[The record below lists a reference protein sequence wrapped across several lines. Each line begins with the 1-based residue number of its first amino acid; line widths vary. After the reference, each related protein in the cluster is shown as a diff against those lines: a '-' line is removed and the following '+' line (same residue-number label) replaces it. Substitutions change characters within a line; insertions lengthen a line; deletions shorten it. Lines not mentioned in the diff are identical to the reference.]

1 MQVYVVINAVCQD
14 KHGVMDVMHGS
25 LRRLRV
31 CLATFLIL
39 FLPGG
44 YVQAGDDG
52 LDGAKEKVY
61 ARVGGGVFF
70 LDLPESSP
78 FIETNSREEVVGF
91 LDHYDASNRA
101 GPQIRLAVGGE
112 RDAFGRKLFAEASGF
127 ITFHSSS
134 HVNEYERTS
143 ELWDELEAEQHGLTV
158 AELRNLT
165 DGAREARRGE
175 IFNDK
180 TRRNALLSAINSR
193 EDLRFAG
200 WIGAID
206 GTALPGTPNF
216 AWGDPL
222 RVTTKREVDF
232 YGVDLIVGTFLGQAA
247 RGRTSL
253 FLGPSYKRLTQEAD
267 VFAYESN
274 RLPTVNYMTLHEDL
288 NASYYGGV
296 LGLRFDVPFKKRWR
310 FLADGKLGLYHLNAE
325 YEGRQRTF
333 LSSSETGRDRRTTL
347 NLSDSAIAATLGLRA
362 SLSVI
367 VLERITLQ
375 LGTGLEYLS
384 HAPNMRYAR
393 VGETFGNGV
402 PHNPARIAYADA
414 FGLFST
420 LSVGVEF

>member
-1 MQVYVVINAVCQD
+1 MTINMPVL
-14 KHGVMDVMHGS
+14 HGS

-39 FLPGG
+39 SLPCG

-101 GPQIRLAVGGE
+101 GPQISLAVGGE

-143 ELWDELEAEQHGLTV
+143 ELWDELEAEEHGLTV

-165 DGAREARRGE
+165 DVARETRRGE
-175 IFNDK
+175 IFNDE
-180 TRRNALLSAINSR
+180 TRKKALLSEINSR

-206 GTALPGTPNF
+206 GTALQVTPNF
-216 AWGDPL
+216 AYGDPL

-310 FLADGKLGLYHLNAE
+310 FLADGKLGLYHLKAE
-325 YEGRQRTF
+325 YEGRQRTV
-333 LSSSETGRDRRTTL
+333 LSSSRLGPDQCTTL

-367 VLERITLQ
+367 VLERMTLQ

-393 VGETFGNGV
+393 VGENFGDKG
-402 PHNPARIAYADA
+402 PHNPARIAYGDA
-414 FGLFST
+414 FGFFST

>member
-1 MQVYVVINAVCQD
+1 
-14 KHGVMDVMHGS
+14 MDVTHDS
-25 LRRLRV
+25 LRCLRV
-31 CLATFLIL
+31 GLAGFLML
-39 FLPGG
+39 FLPCGS
-44 YVQAGDDG
+44 VQADDDG
-52 LDGAKEKVY
+52 LNGAKKTVY

-112 RDAFGRKLFAEASGF
+112 REAFGRKLFAEASGF

-134 HVNEYERTS
+134 HVHEYERTS
-143 ELWDELEAEQHGLTV
+143 ELWDELEAEEHGITV

-165 DGAREARRGE
+165 DRAREKRRGE
-175 IFNDK
+175 IFGDK
-180 TRRNALLSAINSR
+180 TRRNALLSAIKSR

-206 GTALPGTPNF
+206 GTALPATPNF
-216 AWGDPL
+216 AYGDPM

-232 YGVDLIVGTFLGQAA
+232 YGVDLIVGTFLGRAA
-247 RGRTSL
+247 LGRTAL

-274 RLPTVNYMTLHEDL
+274 RDPDVNFMTLQEDL

-296 LGLRFDVPFKKRWR
+296 LGLRFDVPFKTRWR
-310 FLADGKLGLYHLNAE
+310 FLADGKLGIYHLNAG

-333 LSSSETGRDRRTTL
+333 LSSSGTGSNRHTNL

-362 SLSVI
+362 SLSV
-367 VLERITLQ
+367 VFLESMTLQ

-384 HAPNMRYAR
+384 HAPTMRYAR
-393 VGETFGNGV
+393 VGENFGNGV
-402 PHNPARIAYADA
+402 PHHPARLAYADA
-414 FGLFST
+414 FGFFST
-420 LSVGVEF
+420 LSMGVEF